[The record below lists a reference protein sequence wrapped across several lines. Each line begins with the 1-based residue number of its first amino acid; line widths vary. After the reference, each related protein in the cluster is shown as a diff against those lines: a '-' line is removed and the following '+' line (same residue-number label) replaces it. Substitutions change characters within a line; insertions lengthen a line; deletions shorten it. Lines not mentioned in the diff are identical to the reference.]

1 MSPTMRVYV
10 ATNLSC
16 SLWLAGDMLTSSR
29 GCGPA
34 NHSSRDGSIA
44 IVTRDSLLVATA
56 GVLSRPFE
64 RTVCQRLPLPAVRE
78 CTPVSVALVR
88 PSERLTRSKPPSTIR
103 WRQWS
108 DTRGHGATD
117 EMTPALTIPDGRVM
131 EQN

>member
-16 SLWLAGDMLTSSR
+16 SLWAAGDMLTSSR

-34 NHSSRDGSIA
+34 DHSSRDGSIA

-78 CTPVSVALVR
+78 CTLVSVALVR
-88 PSERLTRSKPPSTIR
+88 LSKQLTGTAVKAAATNTRLPGSRSRQASAVYRWTSETT
-103 WRQWS
+103 
-108 DTRGHGATD
+108 
-117 EMTPALTIPDGRVM
+117 
-131 EQN
+131 